1 MLNLLGRL
9 HRPPWIVEIS
19 IEMKECAER
28 SYPHDPERT
37 GDPLFYRRICEPEL

>member
-9 HRPPWIVEIS
+9 RGPPRIVEIS
-19 IEMKECAER
+19 IEMKESAER

-37 GDPLFYRRICEPEL
+37 GGPLFYRRICEPEL